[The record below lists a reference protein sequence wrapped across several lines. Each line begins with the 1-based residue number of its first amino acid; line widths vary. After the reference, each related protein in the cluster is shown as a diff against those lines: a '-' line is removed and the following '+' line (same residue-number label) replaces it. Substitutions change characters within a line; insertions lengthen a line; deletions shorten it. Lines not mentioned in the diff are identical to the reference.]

1 MALQRAEA
9 SLKRCERRIGVLRGK
24 TLRRQ
29 ALDRKQLT
37 GYVLLRLSNM
47 PSGLRKMRPFHPF
60 SWQHVSHAAYYP
72 RCQSNST
79 TIQIERVMLSD
90 DSASHALG

>member
-37 GYVLLRLSNM
+37 GNVLLRSAICLVACARCVRSIRSLGNM
-47 PSGLRKMRPFHPF
+47 SPMPPIIPDASPFDYNLTF
-60 SWQHVSHAAYYP
+60 K
-72 RCQSNST
+72 
-79 TIQIERVMLSD
+79 
-90 DSASHALG
+90 

>member
-60 SWQHVSHAAYYP
+60 SWQHVSHYYA
-72 RCQSNST
+72 RCQSIRLQPD
-79 TIQIERVMLSD
+79 IQIERVMLSD